1 MSIGA
6 RCRPDVVGGA
16 AAQPRLGVSHRTGRG
31 CRRRRRRRRRRRQVL
46 CPPASAQQSHA
57 LRSVVTPTGERSIVM
72 GVFVCV
78 CAFFCPRSYLQNYMD
93 DLHQIFVHVF
103 VHVIYGHCSVLL
115 WRRYVLPVLSM
126 TSYLLKSQGCWGRRR
141 PAKAQCT
148 RSFGLGYKL
157 CAIIPVAG
165 QRTHLTTFRALK
177 VTSQVAATGAESA
190 VYVCLVG
197 HALRGCF
204 IVSLVASIAPDV

>member
-1 MSIGA
+1 MSAG
-6 RCRPDVVGGA
+6 VGA
-16 AAQPRLGVSHRTGRG
+16 AKPRASVSSHTDRRAEYCDGRV
-31 CRRRRRRRRRRRQVL
+31 CL
-46 CPPASAQQSHA
+46 S
-57 LRSVVTPTGERSIVM
+57 
-72 GVFVCV
+72 VCV
-78 CAFFCPRSYLQNYMD
+78 RLSVRD
-93 DLHQIFVHVF
+93 HIFRTTWPIF
-103 VHVIYGHCSVLL
+103 TKFLCMFLCMLPTGHCSVLL

-148 RSFGLGYKL
+148 RSLGLGYKL

-197 HALRGCF
+197 RALRGCF
-204 IVSLVASIAPDV
+204 IVSLVSSIAPDV